1 MGKQCARSQE
11 VPITGLSQPPAGCLC
26 LQAQKTLWLLL
37 PWALKPL
44 HLKSQNS
51 SNAKIK
57 VGEELLIIEVRSQE
71 SLGANP
77 STATSQMLAL
87 GELGNILEP
96 LFSHVENGTV
106 LGITMMA
113 TYFTGLL

>member
-11 VPITGLSQPPAGCLC
+11 VTVTGLSQAPAGCLC
-26 LQAQKTLWLLL
+26 LQAQKTLWPML

-51 SNAKIK
+51 SKAKIK
-57 VGEELLIIEVRSQE
+57 VGEELLITEVQNRE
-71 SLGANP
+71 SLGSNP
-77 STATSQMLAL
+77 SMATSQMLAL

-96 LFSHVENGTV
+96 LFSHLENGAV
-106 LGITMMA
+106 GGIIMMVI
-113 TYFTGLL
+113 